1 MPPRSGPLPFAL
13 NIAITNAWISQ
24 LFDQE
29 LEKRGIAPFQSG
41 TLMVLHRYQPVT
53 PSDLQAVMGVP
64 STTLRNRLNEL
75 VAAGLVERIPHPQ
88 DGRSHLLRT
97 TAAAQ
102 DVVKESKTAGRPV
115 TPDRP
120 LAPRDAA
127 AAHPTPQP
135 GHRAPACEGAR
146 RRREQVRAGR
156 LPPPERH
163 GRTADQ
169 TCAPPK
175 PLLT

>member
-97 TAAAQ
+97 TSAAQ
-102 DVVKESKTAGRPV
+102 DVVKESKAAGR
-115 TPDRP
+115 
-120 LAPRDAA
+120 
-127 AAHPTPQP
+127 
-135 GHRAPACEGAR
+135 
-146 RRREQVRAGR
+146 QVQKLLTKAGFDVSGR
-156 LPPPERH
+156 LASELDGLRATAIGLVQDGGSTG
-163 GRTADQ
+163 GRGS
-169 TCAPPK
+169 
-175 PLLT
+175 LTTGPW

>member
-41 TLMVLHRYQPVT
+41 TLMVLHRHQPVT
-53 PSDLQAVMGVP
+53 PSDLQAIMGVP
-64 STTLRNRLNEL
+64 STTLRNRINEL

-97 TAAAQ
+97 TSSAQ
-102 DVVKESKTAGRPV
+102 DVVKESKAAGR
-115 TPDRP
+115 
-120 LAPRDAA
+120 
-127 AAHPTPQP
+127 
-135 GHRAPACEGAR
+135 
-146 RRREQVRAGR
+146 QV
-156 LPPPERH
+156 
-163 GRTADQ
+163 Q
-169 TCAPPK
+169 K
-175 PLLT
+175 LLTKAGFDVGGTLATQLDALRATAIGLVADGATGGRGSLTTGPW